1 MYSQEVLA
9 APLAMANYT
18 RNPPAC
24 PRRMGGFFFAFF
36 LGTTPPHFLE
46 QGQKSRWVVPRKKMP
61 TKLDVPMICARSQFS
76 WNTEHIGGC
85 RSPPYVF
92 LTCCSRVATRP
103 RQPIALRPIG
113 LPGCRLLGARGG
125 PAGAGCSSATADRHL
140 PAAQL
145 KSAPGPSQSPKDAVA
160 CYCVLAS
167 IAFVRTNAKLGG

>member
-1 MYSQEVLA
+1 MYSQEVLQHLL
-9 APLAMANYT
+9 PWPIIPEI
-18 RNPPAC
+18 RPPVHA
-24 PRRMGGFFFAFF
+24 GWAGFFYFF

-61 TKLDVPMICARSQFS
+61 TKLDTPMVCAGSQFS

-125 PAGAGCSSATADRHL
+125 PAGAGCSSAAADRHL

-145 KSAPGPSQSPKDAVA
+145 KSAPGPSQSPVGAA
-160 CYCVLAS
+160 RTQQLATVS
-167 IAFVRTNAKLGG
+167 LQA